1 MGDVYDCSPCSD
13 STSINKKR
21 ERRRLLRSSIF
32 CWRTMYSMVQK
43 ENGILFFSGAS
54 VFFCTSAFCQFWKGQ
69 EVFFWGYRKVFWCK
83 TTLVAESSSKPGN
96 GFHFRSWDRRLSIR
110 YRIKTIN
117 CGLWPVKHT
126 WFSSRVV
133 HTSPARYIKK
143 PFRDKM
149 LTAPLAR

>member
-21 ERRRLLRSSIF
+21 ERRRLFHFLLKDNVF
-32 CWRTMYSMVQK
+32 
-43 ENGILFFSGAS
+43 NGPERERNTFFSGAS